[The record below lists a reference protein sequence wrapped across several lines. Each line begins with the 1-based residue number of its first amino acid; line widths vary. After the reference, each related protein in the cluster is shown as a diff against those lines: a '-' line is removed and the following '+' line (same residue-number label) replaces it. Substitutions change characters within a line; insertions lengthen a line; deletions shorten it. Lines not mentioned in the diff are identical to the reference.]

1 MSLEQK
7 VPFAVSLNNAMDRK
21 IEDNNQNLGQILPC
35 TVTAVNGANV
45 TVNFEVLS
53 GALTLPPVTCPIAE
67 PEYVR
72 LPVQVGDKGV
82 CMAAST
88 RLGGVSGLGQGLAPL
103 SNPSNLG
110 SLIFVPIGNKN
121 WFSVNGQYLVLY
133 GIDGVDISTRDQ
145 DVHITLNHSGVT
157 INLNGGNLL
166 VENGNTTMTGNLT
179 VQGLITGQNG
189 FAISGGTGGTMNVTG
204 NINQTGNFAN
214 TGTIQ
219 NNGKNIGST
228 HTHSGV
234 QPGAGNTGAPN

>member
-7 VPFAVSLNNAMDRK
+7 VPFAVSFNNAVERK
-21 IEDNNQNLGQILPC
+21 IEDNNQSLGQILPC
-35 TVTAVNGANV
+35 TVTAVNGAIV

-53 GALTLPPVTCPIAE
+53 GQLTLPPVTCPIAE
-67 PEYVR
+67 SEYVR

-88 RLGGVSGLGQGLAPL
+88 RLGGVSGLGQGVAPL
-103 SNPSNLG
+103 SHPSNLG
-110 SLIFVPIGNKN
+110 GLIFVPIGNKN
-121 WFSVNGQYLVLY
+121 WFSVNGQYLVMY

-189 FAISGGTGGTMNVTG
+189 FSISGGTSGTMNVTG
-204 NINQTGNFAN
+204 NINQTGNFQN

-234 QPGAGNTGAPN
+234 QPGSGNTGAPT

>member
-35 TVTAVNGANV
+35 TVTAVNGAIV

-189 FAISGGTGGTMNVTG
+189 LAISGGTGGTMNVTG

>member
-7 VPFAVSLNNAMDRK
+7 VPFAVSLNNAIDRK
-21 IEDNNQNLGQILPC
+21 IENSNQNLGQILPC
-35 TVTAVNGANV
+35 TVTAVDGAIV

-67 PEYVR
+67 PEYIR

-121 WFSVNGQYLVLY
+121 WFSVNGQYLVMY
-133 GIDGVDISTRDQ
+133 GIDGVEITTKQ
-145 DVHITLNHSGVT
+145 LDVKLTLNHSGIVIDLHGGT
-157 INLNGGNLL
+157 LVVNNGD
-166 VENGNTTMTGNLT
+166 TTMNGNLT
-179 VQGLITGQNG
+179 VNGLITGTNG
-189 FAISGGTGGTMNVTG
+189 FHITGGTGATMQLTG
-204 NINQTGNFAN
+204 DINQTGNFSN
-214 TGTIQ
+214 TGTLT
-219 NNGKNIGST
+219 NNGKNVGST

>member
-7 VPFAVSLNNAMDRK
+7 IPFAVSLNNTIERK
-21 IEDNNQNLGQILPC
+21 IANNNQSQGQMLPC
-35 TVTAVNGANV
+35 SVTAVDGAIV

-67 PEYVR
+67 SEYVR

-88 RLGGVSGLGQGLAPL
+88 RLGGVSGLGQGVAPL
-103 SNPSNLG
+103 SVPSNLG
-110 SLIFVPIGNKN
+110 GLVFVPIGNKN
-121 WFSVNGQYLVLY
+121 WFSVNGQYLVMY
-133 GIDGVDISTRDQ
+133 GIDGVDISTQAQ

-166 VENGNTTMTGNLT
+166 VQNGNTTMTGNLT

-214 TGTIQ
+214 TGTLT
-219 NNGKNIGST
+219 NNGKAVGST

-234 QPGAGNTGAPN
+234 QTGAGNTGAPN

>member
-7 VPFAVSLNNAMDRK
+7 VPFAVSLNNAIDRK
-21 IEDNNQNLGQILPC
+21 IENSNQNLGQILPC
-35 TVTAVNGANV
+35 TVTAVNGAIV

-53 GALTLPPVTCPIAE
+53 GELTLPPVTCPIAE

-121 WFSVNGQYLVLY
+121 WFSVNGQYLVMY
-133 GIDGVDISTRDQ
+133 GIDGVDISTRNQ

-204 NINQTGNFAN
+204 DINQTGNFGN
-214 TGTIQ
+214 TGTLT
-219 NNGKNIGST
+219 NNGKDVGST

-234 QPGAGNTGAPN
+234 QPGSGNTGAPN

>member
-35 TVTAVNGANV
+35 TVTAVNGAIV